1 MSEYFVGLMSGTSMD
16 GVDAVVVDFST
27 APPSIC
33 ATDVTPIS
41 LQLKEK
47 IVALCRKGENEIG
60 RMGELDVELGELFAE
75 SVTSVVE
82 KAGLTADEVVA
93 IGSHGQTIRHKP
105 TGRTP
110 FTLQIG
116 DPHIIAQRT
125 GITTV
130 ADFRRRD
137 IAAGGQGAPLAPAY
151 HRWLMMGHSGAVVN
165 IGGMANVTLLP
176 SRDDAPVIG
185 FDTGPGNVLM
195 DYWAEES
202 FGKRMDR
209 DGDFARQGD
218 ISIDLLESLLGDPF
232 FSQPPPKSTG
242 RELFDVEWLTEHGDS
257 LIKSLPAEDVAAT
270 LCELTAVTVADA
282 VRDQDV
288 GEKQLLVCGG
298 GAHNSFL
305 LERIAEHLPGWN
317 VGSTSVVGVDPDWVE
332 AVAFGWLAR
341 QTIRG
346 DVGNIPSV
354 TGAGQSVIL
363 GAIFPVKSA

>member
-27 APPSIC
+27 FPPSLC
-33 ATDVTPIS
+33 ATDVTQIS
-41 LQLKEK
+41 PSLKER
-47 IVALCRKGENEIG
+47 ILALCMEGENEIE
-60 RMGELDVELGELFAE
+60 RMGELDVELGVLFSDAA
-75 SVTSVVE
+75 VAVVE
-82 KAGLTADEVVA
+82 KAGLAAEKIVA

-105 TGRTP
+105 TGSTP

-116 DPHIIAQRT
+116 DPNIVAQRT

-137 IAAGGQGAPLAPAY
+137 IAAGGEGAPLAPAY
-151 HRWLMMGHSGAVVN
+151 HRWLMRGQSGAVVN

-176 SRDDAPVIG
+176 ADRGAPVVG

-202 FGKRMDR
+202 FGTRMDK
-209 DGDFARQGD
+209 DGLFARQGEL
-218 ISIDLLESLLGDPF
+218 SSSLLKSMLSDPF
-232 FSQPPPKSTG
+232 FSRPSPKSTG
-242 RELFDVEWLTEHGDS
+242 RELFNSDWLYGGWSS
-257 LIKSLPAEDVAAT
+257 LVKSLPVEDVAAT

-282 VRDQDV
+282 VRDQNV
-288 GEKQLLVCGG
+288 GRQQLLVCGG

-305 LERIAEHLPGWN
+305 LERMAVNLSGWS
-317 VGSTSVVGVDPDWVE
+317 VDSTASIGVDPDWVE

-341 QTIRG
+341 QTVRG

-354 TGAGQSVIL
+354 TGANQSVIL